1 MVKVYSKYNCK
12 NCKQDKRLLKFSG
25 IDYVEINV
33 EDSAEAFKYVK
44 EELGFSNLPVIV
56 AQDVEPFEFNYIKVN
71 EFIKSHTHG

>member
-12 NCKQDKRLLKFSG
+12 NCKQVKRLLKFSG

-33 EDSAEAFKYVK
+33 EDNAEAFKYVK

-71 EFIKSHTHG
+71 EFVKSHAHG

>member
-12 NCKQDKRLLKFSG
+12 NCKQVKRLLKFSG

-33 EDSAEAFKYVK
+33 EDDAEAFKYVK

-56 AQDVEPFEFNYIKVN
+56 AEGVEPFQFNSTKVDEFV
-71 EFIKSHTHG
+71 KSYKHG

>member
-12 NCKQDKRLLKFSG
+12 NCKQVKRLLKFSG

-33 EDSAEAFKYVK
+33 EDNAEAFKYVK

-56 AQDVEPFEFNYIKVN
+56 AQGVEPFQFNSINVN
-71 EFIKSHTHG
+71 EFVEGYKHG

>member
-12 NCKQDKRLLKFSG
+12 NCKQVKRLLKFSG

-33 EDSAEAFKYVK
+33 EDDEDAFKYIK

-56 AQDVEPFEFNYIKVN
+56 AQDVEPFEFNSIKVN
-71 EFIKSHTHG
+71 DFVKGYKHG

>member
-12 NCKQDKRLLKFSG
+12 NCKQVKRLLKFSG

-33 EDSAEAFKYVK
+33 EDDTEAFKYVK

-56 AQDVEPFEFNYIKVN
+56 AQDVEPFEFNSIKVN
-71 EFIKSHTHG
+71 EFVKSHRHG

>member
-12 NCKQDKRLLKFSG
+12 NCKQVKRLLKFSG

>member
-12 NCKQDKRLLKFSG
+12 NCKQVKRLLKFSG

-33 EDSAEAFKYVK
+33 EDDAEAFKYVK

-56 AQDVEPFEFNYIKVN
+56 AEGVEPFEFNSTKVN
-71 EFIKSHTHG
+71 EFVKSYTHG

>member
-12 NCKQDKRLLKFSG
+12 NCKQVKRLLKFSG

-33 EDSAEAFKYVK
+33 EDDAEAFKYVK

-71 EFIKSHTHG
+71 EFVKSHTHG

>member
-12 NCKQDKRLLKFSG
+12 NCKQVKRLLKFSG

-33 EDSAEAFKYVK
+33 EDDAEAFKYVK

-56 AQDVEPFEFNYIKVN
+56 AEGVEPFQFNSTKVN
-71 EFIKSHTHG
+71 EFVKSRTHG

>member
-12 NCKQDKRLLKFSG
+12 NCKQVKRLLKFSE

-33 EDSAEAFKYVK
+33 EDNEEAFKYVK

-56 AQDVEPFEFNYIKVN
+56 AQDVEPFEFNSIKVN
-71 EFIKSHTHG
+71 EFVKSHAHG

>member
-12 NCKQDKRLLKFSG
+12 NCKQVKRLLKFSG

-33 EDSAEAFKYVK
+33 EDDAEAFKYVK

-56 AQDVEPFEFNYIKVN
+56 AEGVEPFQFNSTKVN
-71 EFIKSHTHG
+71 EFVKSYKHG